1 MCLAFGSHKLSPRGF
16 LLFRRVC
23 PFSPVFRQHRGVSVA
38 GLCYTQKLPAPSRF
52 QTRTL
57 KTIRSK
63 KRKEPRDLL
72 PTTAGESKLDP
83 QPTPNGPSPD
93 RAATPR
99 VRKLLSNGLTG
110 GPEEKKAGATDP
122 WRCKM
127 AREKEMQEFTRSL
140 FRGRPDLSTLTHS
153 IVRRRF
159 LAHAGRDH
167 LEPEEKQAL
176 KRLVEDELLKMQ
188 VDEEGAREEGLHRA
202 KKAKRPPTTPC
213 RDPRRKRP
221 RFNSESE
228 LSSAASSPDCSSPP
242 AEKGM
247 AAAGSLK
254 ESPKRA
260 SKKAVESIDEEGQ
273 QRDLT
278 AKTGLE
284 EAMAKNG
291 EEKEEGSARAS
302 KAWKEES
309 SEEEEEGKG
318 SKGSIRRKPVTK
330 NKQAPGR
337 TSPSRVQSME
347 VSEGSEEEPVQRT
360 GRKGAESHQESEKES
375 EEEEMLVK
383 KKESREEEE
392 ACKPRAQS
400 NGREKSAW
408 KKRNAKQKSRA
419 ARLQGDGGHQEGEE
433 DTAAAGSG
441 EDSEGDDE
449 PLGQRKS
456 KDRTQGE
463 ADKRQSGSSKYQEDS
478 GRRLKPTTKGTG
490 KTAQVES
497 EKIGSG
503 EASDSEREV
512 SDSEAGGSPQGDR
525 KSRSSRKS
533 SKKSR
538 TYSSSSS
545 ADSSPELR
553 GRKAGGSDRC
563 GEDHPAVRRLKR
575 YIRAC
580 GAHRNYKKLLGPC
593 RSRKECLSILRAEL
607 EALGMKGNPSLEKCR
622 TLKLQREEA
631 AEVASLDMSNIIS
644 GSGRPRRC
652 TAWNPSEAAAPGE
665 LYRRTLD
672 SEEEWPRRLPPDWSH
687 MRGIISSDGESN

>member
-1 MCLAFGSHKLSPRGF
+1 MCLAFGSYKLFPRGF

-38 GLCYTQKLPAPSRF
+38 GLLCYTQKLPAPSRF

-110 GPEEKKAGATDP
+110 GPEKKKAGTTDP

-127 AREKEMQEFTRSL
+127 AREKMQEFTRSL

-153 IVRRRF
+153 IVRQRF

-221 RFNSESE
+221 RSNSESE

-260 SKKAVESIDEEGQ
+260 SKKVVESIDEEGQ

-302 KAWKEES
+302 KVWKEES

-347 VSEGSEEEPVQRT
+347 
-360 GRKGAESHQESEKES
+360 
-375 EEEEMLVK
+375 
-383 KKESREEEE
+383 
-392 ACKPRAQS
+392 
-400 NGREKSAW
+400 
-408 KKRNAKQKSRA
+408 
-419 ARLQGDGGHQEGEE
+419 
-433 DTAAAGSG
+433 
-441 EDSEGDDE
+441 
-449 PLGQRKS
+449 
-456 KDRTQGE
+456 
-463 ADKRQSGSSKYQEDS
+463 
-478 GRRLKPTTKGTG
+478 
-490 KTAQVES
+490 
-497 EKIGSG
+497 
-503 EASDSEREV
+503 
-512 SDSEAGGSPQGDR
+512 
-525 KSRSSRKS
+525 
-533 SKKSR
+533 
-538 TYSSSSS
+538 
-545 ADSSPELR
+545 
-553 GRKAGGSDRC
+553 AGGSDRC

>member
-1 MCLAFGSHKLSPRGF
+1 M
-16 LLFRRVC
+16 
-23 PFSPVFRQHRGVSVA
+23 
-38 GLCYTQKLPAPSRF
+38 
-52 QTRTL
+52 
-57 KTIRSK
+57 
-63 KRKEPRDLL
+63 
-72 PTTAGESKLDP
+72 DP
-83 QPTPNGPSPD
+83 QPTPNGSSPD

-127 AREKEMQEFTRSL
+127 TREKEMQEFTRSL

-153 IVRRRF
+153 IVRQRF

-167 LEPEEKQAL
+167 LEPKEKQAL

-188 VDEEGAREEGLHRA
+188 MDEEGAREKRLHRA
-202 KKAKRPPTTPC
+202 KKAKRTPTTPC
-213 RDPRRKRP
+213 RDPWRKRP

-228 LSSAASSPDCSSPP
+228 LSSAATSPDCSNPP

-247 AAAGSLK
+247 AAAGSLVK

-260 SKKAVESIDEEGQ
+260 PKKAVESSDEEGQ
-273 QRDLT
+273 QRDPT

-291 EEKEEGSARAS
+291 EEEEEEGSARAS
-302 KAWKEES
+302 KVWKEES
-309 SEEEEEGKG
+309 SEEEEDEGKG

-330 NKQAPGR
+330 NKQAPSR
-337 TSPSRVQSME
+337 TSPSRMQSME
-347 VSEGSEEEPVQRT
+347 ESEGSDEEPVQRT
-360 GRKGAESHQESEKES
+360 ERKGAESHQESEKES
-375 EEEEMLVK
+375 EEEEMLAK
-383 KKESREEEE
+383 KQDSREEEE

-408 KKRNAKQKSRA
+408 KKRNTKQKSRA
-419 ARLQGDGGHQEGEE
+419 VRLQGVGGHREGEE

-441 EDSEGDDE
+441 EDNEGDDE

-478 GRRLKPTTKGTG
+478 GRRLKPATKGTG
-490 KTAQVES
+490 KTAKVES
-497 EKIGSG
+497 EKIASG
-503 EASDSEREV
+503 EASDSE
-512 SDSEAGGSPQGDR
+512 AGDSPQGDR

-538 TYSSSSS
+538 PYNSSSS

-553 GRKAGGSDRC
+553 GRKAGASDRC

-575 YIRAC
+575 YIWAC

-593 RSRKECLSILRAEL
+593 RSRKECLSVLRAEL

-622 TLKLQREEA
+622 ALKLQREEA

-672 SEEEWPRRLPPDWSH
+672 SEEEWPRCLPPDWSH